1 MKTRQKGKTG
11 DERGK
16 GMVVFKE
23 ANDGGAEGERR
34 GLQGDRQEGRKM
46 DIP

>member
-1 MKTRQKGKTG
+1 MKTRQKGKMG

-16 GMVVFKE
+16 GMAVFKE

-34 GLQGDRQEGRKM
+34 GLQGDKQAGGRM

>member
-1 MKTRQKGKTG
+1 MKTRQKGKRG

-16 GMVVFKE
+16 GMVVFRE

-34 GLQGDRQEGRKM
+34 GLQGDKQPGGRM